1 MNKKE
6 GSYKTI
12 SEVAEIL
19 GLKDIKKGTLSTHT
33 IRFWEKEF
41 SQIKP
46 LILKGNRRY
55 FDSNSIEL
63 LKKIKFLL
71 KDQGMTIK
79 GAKKILKLKGPL
91 KLDELSNNSI
101 KVTNVKKKL
110 LNLSRLIKD
119 IKNLK

>member
-63 LKKIKFLL
+63 LK
-71 KDQGMTIK
+71 D
-79 GAKKILKLKGPL
+79 
-91 KLDELSNNSI
+91 
-101 KVTNVKKKL
+101 
-110 LNLSRLIKD
+110 
-119 IKNLK
+119 

>member
-41 SQIKP
+41 D
-46 LILKGNRRY
+46 ILKP
-55 FDSNSIEL
+55 
-63 LKKIKFLL
+63 KKIHGKFQN
-71 KDQGMTIK
+71 KSCVSWR
-79 GAKKILKLKGPL
+79 ILNQAV
-91 KLDELSNNSI
+91 DIED
-101 KVTNVKKKL
+101 
-110 LNLSRLIKD
+110 LIVEGEYKE
-119 IKNLK
+119 IASEQ